1 MAMTLPEPQ
10 RRIVLLGAS
19 NLTRG
24 LHTALSVLRRQ
35 DLTPLDVVGALGN
48 GRSYGIYSRVAGRG
62 LISILES
69 GLWRHLEQGPRLP
82 TSALVTDVGN
92 DVMYGVPVPTILEWV
107 EESLRR
113 LQKYDAKIVLTG
125 LPTANLPKLGPR
137 RFLVLRSVLFPRNR
151 DTLADVTA
159 RSIAVDDGVRR
170 LAERYSATWIP
181 PDAAWYGFDPIHFR
195 LRHWSTVWPLFLG
208 GLASPPTTGEE
219 PVTNASLRPRVS
231 IWNSLRAQ
239 FWMPEERSVLGVM
252 QRRRQPCVT
261 YADGTRVSLY

>member
-1 MAMTLPEPQ
+1 MAVTLPEPE
-10 RRIVLLGAS
+10 RRVVLLGAS

-24 LHTALSVLRRQ
+24 LHTALSVLRSQ
-35 DLTPLDVVGALGN
+35 DSAPLDVVGALGN

-62 LISILES
+62 LVSILES
-69 GLWRHLEQGPRLP
+69 GLWRHLEQAPRLP

-92 DVMYGVPVPTILEWV
+92 DVMYGVPVPTILAWV
-107 EESLRR
+107 EECLRR
-113 LQKYDAKIVLTG
+113 LQTYDAKIVLTG

-137 RFLVLRSVLFPRNR
+137 RFLVLRTVLFPRNR

-170 LAERYSATWIP
+170 LAERYAATWIP
-181 PDAAWYGFDPIHFR
+181 PDAGWYGFDPIHFQ
-195 LRHWSTVWPLFLG
+195 LRHWSTVWPHFLS
-208 GLASPPTTGEE
+208 GLAPAPTTGDE
-219 PVTNASLRPRVS
+219 PKMNASRGARVS

-239 FWMPEERSVLGVM
+239 LWMPEERSVLGIT